1 MMSQLLVRAL
11 PQRILPCP
19 KPLSWGR
26 STSTGA
32 ALSPHHTVQ
41 SYKGN
46 FNDCDFG
53 EKHLS
58 LRHWPPTVDKGK
70 PTKSWS
76 QIYRWTQWIQLEG
89 KSHHF
94 LVLGSSCCTSVNSK
108 ALTKCLHSTTL
119 EMRGSCKK
127 KKEIHRLLCVTPAPS
142 FHLQFRQ
149 RSSQL
154 VRNKIWTNTAE
165 HKRQSQT
172 RVRAGFCLSLG
183 EFCQEDEPHPAER
196 VWDLLDRH
204 FSKGETP
211 DFRRASEGMD
221 SYHKEFSGVVVAGLF
236 VVVFLVWGSFF
247 LGWGVLVVFFFL
259 RSKEK
264 KLSEVCSRK
273 FPEFANKDGSS
284 AV

>member
-1 MMSQLLVRAL
+1 M
-11 PQRILPCP
+11 
-19 KPLSWGR
+19 
-26 STSTGA
+26 
-32 ALSPHHTVQ
+32 
-41 SYKGN
+41 
-46 FNDCDFG
+46 
-53 EKHLS
+53 
-58 LRHWPPTVDKGK
+58 
-70 PTKSWS
+70 
-76 QIYRWTQWIQLEG
+76 
-89 KSHHF
+89 
-94 LVLGSSCCTSVNSK
+94 
-108 ALTKCLHSTTL
+108 
-119 EMRGSCKK
+119 
-127 KKEIHRLLCVTPAPS
+127 TPAPS

-204 FSKGETP
+204 FSKVETP

-221 SYHKEFSGVVVAGLF
+221 FLSQRIQWGCCCWIVCCVFFGVG
-236 VVVFLVWGSFF
+236 FF
-247 LGWGVLVVFFFL
+247 FWGVGSSGCFFFFL